1 MAYSSISIIF
11 ELRRRFRS
19 FPPDIGETIVI
30 GLAYHDCGSA
40 NIDQHIVYVAQ
51 LEDGSNVTYTP
62 AEFANK
68 FNWKN
73 DPSKARFLKLDDEK

>member
-1 MAYSSISIIF
+1 MSKRPSAPKVNY
-11 ELRRRFRS
+11 R
-19 FPPDIGETIVI
+19 
-30 GLAYHDCGSA
+30 GSA
-40 NIDQHIVYVAQ
+40 NIDKHIVYVAQ

-62 AEFANK
+62 AEFAKK